1 MFDKQPNWFAAGT
14 GVAYILAF
22 LFMPVYNC
30 IGLVPFTG
38 MALLDR
44 APVVV
49 FLLLGG
55 LLMIACGLL
64 VEWKIS
70 LGIGAACTLVT
81 LLFSLMGTNVLSNGL
96 PVRMSY
102 GAVICIVLGVVYCV
116 LELMM
121 GNVRKKK
128 RIQAH
133 LWDSQ
138 DGQDGQS
145 FTSVDFF

>member
-1 MFDKQPNWFAAGT
+1 MFDKEPNWFAAGA

-49 FLLLGG
+49 LLLLCG

-64 VEWKIS
+64 VAWKIS
-70 LGIGAACTLVT
+70 LGVGVGCTLLT
-81 LLFSLMGTNVLSNGL
+81 LILSLMGTNVLANGL

-102 GAVICIVLGVVYCV
+102 GAVICIVLGVIYCV
-116 LELMM
+116 VELMM
-121 GNVRKKK
+121 GNVRRKKK
-128 RIQAH
+128 IQAH
-133 LWDSQ
+133 LWDAQ
-138 DGQDGQS
+138 DGQGAQEYS
-145 FTSVDFF
+145 SVDFF